1 MSPILFALYIN
12 GLVEEIKK
20 AGVIGAKIII
30 SREERCGIL
39 MFADDIVLIAED
51 REDLER
57 LMEITVEYSRK
68 WRFTFNY
75 DKCAV
80 VIFDTKSACEIK
92 HGPCKD
98 RCDCG
103 YHWRLGNKLIKQE
116 ISYKYLGM
124 ELHARLSQKE
134 FKKRICS
141 KAKASLSRVWR
152 MGMRY
157 GSLSV
162 AASLNLYQAL
172 VRSVLE
178 YGAEVWTNEEWE
190 EGERVQREMGR
201 RILRCH
207 GKTTNEAVLGE
218 LGWWR
223 LQARRD
229 FLKLKYWIKLSLMN
243 DSRLVRQVYLM
254 SRDAYVNMRKKNWC
268 SGIHALAAKYNL
280 RELWRNENLIK
291 QPALLAPQELTTV
304 GLRKYWEGVIWQ
316 RIQGVEE
323 QEWKRAMGNLQEET

>member
-1 MSPILFALYIN
+1 
-12 GLVEEIKK
+12 
-20 AGVIGAKIII
+20 
-30 SREERCGIL
+30 
-39 MFADDIVLIAED
+39 
-51 REDLER
+51 
-57 LMEITVEYSRK
+57 
-68 WRFTFNY
+68 
-75 DKCAV
+75 
-80 VIFDTKSACEIK
+80 
-92 HGPCKD
+92 
-98 RCDCG
+98 
-103 YHWRLGNKLIKQE
+103 
-116 ISYKYLGM
+116 
-124 ELHARLSQKE
+124 
-134 FKKRICS
+134 
-141 KAKASLSRVWR
+141 

-323 QEWKRAMGNLQEET
+323 QEWKRAMESKPKLRTYVTFKKKLELERYLLSEKEKVGRYLLTRLRVGTNRLQIETGRWKRELKRNCVVNVIPIRSRMKYILRSNVLDTIT